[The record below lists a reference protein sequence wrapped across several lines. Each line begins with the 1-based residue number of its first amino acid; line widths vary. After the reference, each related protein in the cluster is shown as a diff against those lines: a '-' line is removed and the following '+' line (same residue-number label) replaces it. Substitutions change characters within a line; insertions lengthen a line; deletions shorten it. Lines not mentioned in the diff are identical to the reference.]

1 MNQRSTSFGI
11 HNQSRSKVL
20 PLDIDEVVEENG
32 PIEFKTVADIRKE
45 PYTLPKDFEWY
56 LVDLN
61 DQKDLKDT
69 YELLTMNYVED
80 DDAVFRFDY
89 SAAFLKWALQPPGW
103 SREWHIGV
111 RVVQSKKLV
120 AFISGVP
127 ADLLISGQ
135 KIRLVEI
142 NFLCVHKKLRSK
154 RLAPVMIKEVTRRVN
169 LQGIFQA
176 VYTAGVLLPKPITT
190 CRYYHR
196 SLNPKKL
203 IETGFSYLGRNETM
217 AKVIKKYKLN
227 GAKIPNWRPMEKKD
241 VSQVANLLKEYHKKF
256 ECAPVLSEE
265 DVGHYL
271 LPVDHV
277 VYSYVVE
284 EGNTITDF
292 VSFYFLNSS
301 VLGNDKHTH
310 VYAAYL
316 YYYVPKGFGAD
327 KDRMDLVI
335 HDGLVFAQEVKLI
348 YVERMRC
355 LQLLEFG
362 RE

>member
-1 MNQRSTSFGI
+1 
-11 HNQSRSKVL
+11 
-20 PLDIDEVVEENG
+20 
-32 PIEFKTVADIRKE
+32 
-45 PYTLPKDFEWY
+45 
-56 LVDLN
+56 
-61 DQKDLKDT
+61 
-69 YELLTMNYVED
+69 MNYVED

-135 KIRLVEI
+135 QIRLVEI

-227 GAKIPNWRPMEKKD
+227 GTKIPNWRPMEEKD
-241 VSQVANLLKEYHKKF
+241 VSQVANLLREYHKKF
-256 ECAPVLSEE
+256 ECAPILSEE
-265 DVGHYL
+265 DIRHYL
-271 LPVDHV
+271 LPVDQV

-284 EGNTITDF
+284 DENTISDF

-301 VLGNDKHTH
+301 VLGNDKHSH

-316 YYYVPKGFGAD
+316 YYYVPKGFGSD
-327 KDRMDLVI
+327 KDRMDLLI
-335 HDGLVFAQEVKLI
+335 HDGLVFAQEV
-348 YVERMRC
+348 
-355 LQLLEFG
+355 
-362 RE
+362 